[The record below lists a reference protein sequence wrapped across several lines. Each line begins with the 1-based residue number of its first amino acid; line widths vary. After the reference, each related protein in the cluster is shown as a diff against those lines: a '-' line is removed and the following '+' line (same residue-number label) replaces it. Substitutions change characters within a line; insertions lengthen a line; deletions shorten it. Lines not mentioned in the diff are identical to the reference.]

1 MKASEFKKLIREEV
15 RRMLKEVGDPD
26 LGYNTIEYFMDNNDG
41 EAAARDAKENGVSN
55 ADIVASFKSGAWKPR
70 SFNPEE
76 VADLATNLKMNQ
88 AEIAAI
94 AAALKFTS
102 GDIET
107 LKAALRNVKGKLS
120 GILDPLI
127 SSKIEQYDDFKVASS
142 KVNIQITPLE
152 NMDTKVF
159 GILQKNASKLSTFF
173 RANGLPSCKLFYGTS
188 DGEPKIVI
196 TSKPKPTSYI
206 KASKEIQL

>member
-1 MKASEFKKLIREEV
+1 MKITEFRKLIREEV
-15 RRMLKEVGDPD
+15 RKAVKEAGNPD
-26 LGYNTIEYFMDNNDG
+26 SAYNTIEYFIDTNDG

-70 SFNPEE
+70 SLNPDEI
-76 VADLATNLKMNQ
+76 ADLATNLKMNQ
-88 AEIAAI
+88 VEIAAI

-102 GDIET
+102 GDIAR
-107 LKAALRNVKGKLS
+107 LKAALGNVKGKLS
-120 GILDPLI
+120 DILNPLI
-127 SSKIEQYDDFKVASS
+127 DGKIEQYDDFKVAPS
-142 KVNIQITPLE
+142 KVNIEISPLE

-159 GILQKNASKLSTFF
+159 NILQKNASKLSTFF

-188 DGEPKIVI
+188 DGYPKIVI

-206 KASKEIQL
+206 KASKETQL